1 MDNTERLINI
11 FHTGL
16 LVSAAIV
23 ATGIVLLMI
32 SWVMYYKRTGRI
44 TWWN

>member
-16 LVSAAIV
+16 LVSAAIAAV
-23 ATGIVLLMI
+23 GIVLLVI
-32 SWVMYYKRTGRI
+32 FWAMYYKRTGRI
-44 TWWN
+44 AWWS